1 MGGIKGRGMI
11 RMLGIIF
18 NCARELIRDVKQDM
32 ALYSEQSHFAEEL
45 KRKGIIKVIYM
56 WPSKRKG

>member
-1 MGGIKGRGMI
+1 MI

-18 NCARELIRDVKQDM
+18 SCARELIRAVKQDM
-32 ALYSEQSHFAEEL
+32 DLDSEQRRFAEEL

-56 WPSKRKG
+56 WPSKREG